1 MVLNTAQCRNL
12 SLITLLLGVSII
24 MTACSGDST
33 PTPPVAATSAAGR
46 VISPSAGKLTV
57 VRLGYL
63 PSISFAPL
71 FVAIERGYFAQEG
84 IDAQLTPVQT
94 GSDSVVQLAAGNFD
108 AAVGG
113 AGASL
118 FNAVDRGV
126 KFTIVAPLQTERPPV
141 SAPLVISA
149 KRKDEIKSVADLKG
163 KKVAIN
169 TTAGIGEYFL
179 SLALNKGG
187 LTIDDVQLTTAA
199 TTDMP
204 ALLQSGSVDAAI
216 LTEPYATQNED
227 NGMVS
232 VLSNDYVNGFT
243 SSYLYMG
250 EPLLTGKPMVA
261 KGFLR
266 AFLRACGDLQGDY
279 LKTDPGIAAIIEK
292 YTQVPADVVARV
304 AAPQYTKDG
313 VVPVGNLQ
321 SLQTFFLQR
330 GELEYKQPIDVTSFV
345 DDSQARQVASGSK

>member
-1 MVLNTAQCRNL
+1 MQMVLHRNL
-12 SLITLLLGVSII
+12 PLITLSLAVSVFL
-24 MTACSGDST
+24 TACSGNST
-33 PTPPVAATSAAGR
+33 PRPSATATSAVGR
-46 VISPSAGKLTV
+46 VILPSAGNLTV

-84 IDAQLTPVQT
+84 IDARLTLVQT
-94 GSDSVVQLAAGNFD
+94 GSNSVVQLAADNFD

-113 AGASL
+113 AGAGL

-149 KRKDEIKSVADLKG
+149 RRKGEIKSVADLKG

-179 SLALNKGG
+179 SLALSKGG
-187 LTIDDVQLTTAA
+187 LTLDDIQLTTAA
-199 TTDMP
+199 TTDVP
-204 ALLQSGSVDAAI
+204 ALLQSGSIDAAI
-216 LTEPYATQNED
+216 LTEPYVTQNED

-250 EPLLTGKPMVA
+250 EPLLTGKPQVA

-266 AFLRACGDLQGDY
+266 AFLRACSDLQGDY
-279 LKTDPGIAAIIEK
+279 LKTDPGIATIIEK

-304 AAPQYTKDG
+304 SAPQYSMDG
-313 VVPVGNLQ
+313 VVPTGNLQ

-330 GELEYKQPIDVTSFV
+330 GELEYKQPIDVATFV
-345 DDSQARQVASGSK
+345 DDSLARQLASGSK

>member
-1 MVLNTAQCRNL
+1 LKTALRRNL
-12 SLITLLLGVSII
+12 SLITLLLAVPFV
-24 MTACSGDST
+24 MTACGGDST
-33 PTPPVAATSAAGR
+33 PTPSATATSSAVRA
-46 VISPSAGKLTV
+46 ISPPTGKMTV

-63 PSISFAPL
+63 PAISFAPL

-84 IDAQLTPVQT
+84 IDARLTLVQT

-126 KFTIVAPLQTERPPV
+126 KFTIVAPLQTEHSPV

-169 TTAGIGEYFL
+169 TVAGIGEYFL
-179 SLALNKGG
+179 SEALMKSG
-187 LTIDDVQLTTAA
+187 LTLDDVQLTTAA
-199 TTDMP
+199 TADVP
-204 ALLQSGSVDAAI
+204 ALLQSGSIDAAI
-216 LTEPYATQNED
+216 LTEPYVTQNVD
-227 NGMVS
+227 NGTVS

-250 EPLLTGKPMVA
+250 EALLTGKPQVA

-266 AFLRACGDLQGDY
+266 AFLRACSDLQGDY
-279 LKTDPGIAAIIEK
+279 LKNDPGIATIIEK
-292 YTQVPADVVARV
+292 YTQVPANVVAR
-304 AAPQYTKDG
+304 APAPQYMKDG
-313 VVPVGNLQ
+313 VVPIGNLQ

-330 GELEYKQPIDVTSFV
+330 GELEYKQPIDVATFV
-345 DDSQARQVASGSK
+345 DDTLARQAASGSK